1 MQYNLNPKSEQ
12 GGQTELQ
19 EKRSHSHSRSSVF
32 RESVEI
38 SQPLTPLL
46 CSLTPQ
52 TLGNLRGGGG
62 GISVHYRASYVMGK

>member
-52 TLGNLRGGGG
+52 TLGNLMVAAVTAGVTGTSRGL
-62 GISVHYRASYVMGK
+62 KL